1 MRLAFRAA
9 LLIPAIGAAALV
21 SAGPAVAASASS
33 TVPAISSPAV
43 VHPDATTCT
52 NGFGNPNSCAQAVT
66 WAKNHR
72 SSSDNPN
79 YVGMCDHVMGLA
91 YGWAHSGSTTA
102 RAHWLAIPA
111 ADKHAGDRTVPVG
124 GLAFFAGGSS
134 GAGHV
139 MISIGGGTFIST
151 DINGSGTLGNTTI
164 ATVENK
170 WGETYSGWAE
180 PWFQINH

>member
-1 MRLAFRAA
+1 MRALTRAGLAIAA
-9 LLIPAIGAAALV
+9 LGTSVVGLAAPATAA
-21 SAGPAVAASASS
+21 PVAA
-33 TVPAISSPAV
+33 TVTSVA
-43 VHPDATTCT
+43 VHPDTETC
-52 NGFGNPNSCAQAVT
+52 NNSFGNPNTCAQAIT

-72 SSSDNPN
+72 STSDNPA

-102 RAHWLAIPA
+102 HAHWLAVPA
-111 ADKHAGDRTVPVG
+111 AQKHAGDRSVPAG
-124 GLAFFAGGSS
+124 GLAFFSNG

-164 ATVENK
+164 ATVESK
-170 WGETYSGWAE
+170 WGEHYDGWTE
-180 PWFQINH
+180 PWFQANH